1 MDLFR
6 QVLSEYGREVASLI
20 HSIIERDSGSFQS
33 RLVADFSNGHRA
45 VVAARGGDFYQL
57 CVRLST
63 GELDSLC
70 SALVSEGR
78 AIYAHMIRACE
89 LHDNVGEQ
97 EHHHLRLSRAE
108 PIHADTPDRL
118 HNWWTPRWAIRHLL
132 PFNLFADRDAHARG
146 TRLLIEGGETGKRY
160 RIRKSYQMNV
170 EELGNNGKRMRMLC
184 FMPKGGLVLA
194 DVMLAQKL
202 ALELFDSETLAI
214 ANTIPGRCHPLGPP
228 P

>member
-1 MDLFR
+1 
-6 QVLSEYGREVASLI
+6 
-20 HSIIERDSGSFQS
+20 
-33 RLVADFSNGHRA
+33 
-45 VVAARGGDFYQL
+45 VAARGGDFYQF

-63 GELDSLC
+63 WDLDSLC
-70 SALVSEGR
+70 SALVNEGR
-78 AIYAHMIRACE
+78 AIYAQMIGACE

-97 EHHHLRLSRAE
+97 EHHHLRLPRAE
-108 PIHADTPDRL
+108 PINADTPHRL

-132 PFNLFADRDAHARG
+132 PFNLFADRGAHARG
-146 TRLLIEGGETGKRY
+146 TRLLIENLSQAQREQYEKCGYFEVTGGETGKRY

-170 EELGNNGKRMRMLC
+170 EELGNNGRRMRVLC
-184 FMPKGGLVLA
+184 FIPKGGLVLA

-202 ALELFDSETLAI
+202 ALELFESETLAI